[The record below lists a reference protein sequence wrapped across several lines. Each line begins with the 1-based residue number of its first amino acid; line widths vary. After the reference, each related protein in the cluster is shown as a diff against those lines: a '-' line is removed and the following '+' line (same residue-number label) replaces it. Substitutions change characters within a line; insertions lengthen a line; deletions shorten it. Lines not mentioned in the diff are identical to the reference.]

1 MNETFQPG
9 AIQPNQTQPNQTQAT
24 QDERTMALL
33 AQVLQIVG
41 WWIAPL
47 VIFLIKRQSK
57 FVSFHALQALLL
69 QVLQMF
75 VMGVGMVVWFGAF
88 FLMMAKAPATKNAPP
103 PRGLFILMPVMWL
116 GWMGLWIT
124 MLLIAIIYGIKA
136 GRGEWTE
143 YPVLG
148 RLALKILKFGPG
160 GAPA

>member
-1 MNETFQPG
+1 MVETLQPS
-9 AIQPNQTQPNQTQAT
+9 ASEPT

-69 QVLQMF
+69 QVLEMCL
-75 VMGVGMVVWFGAF
+75 MAVGMVLWFAAF
-88 FLMMAKAPATKNAPP
+88 FLLMANAPAAKNAPP
-103 PRGLFILMPVMWL
+103 PSGLFILMPMLWL
-116 GWMGLWIT
+116 GWMGIWVAV
-124 MLLIAIIYGIKA
+124 LLIAIVYGVKA
-136 GRGEWTE
+136 SRGEWAE

-148 RLALKILKFGPG
+148 RLSRKILKLGPG